1 MTPQQ
6 FRSSAI
12 WQKARAA
19 VLSRSSHC
27 ALCGRP
33 LYPTAPPRSRWSSS
47 VDHVYPLHNVDL
59 GTAAGRA
66 LATNPA
72 ALRAVHLGC
81 NSKRG
86 NKTAS
91 AARRVAGAV
100 PRIFGPSDMKM
111 RRTQRW

>member
-1 MTPQQ
+1 MNAKE

-19 VLSRSSHC
+19 VLSHSSHC
-27 ALCGRP
+27 ALCGHP
-33 LYPTAPPRSRWSSS
+33 LCPTAPPRSRWSSS

-59 GTAAGRA
+59 STAAGRA
-66 LATNPA
+66 LACNPA

-91 AARRVAGAV
+91 AARRVAGRI
-100 PRIFGPSDMKM
+100 PRIFGPTDLK
-111 RRTQRW
+111 RRSSRW